1 MEQRINP
8 IARVFAIIFV
18 ILFVITGIIAILV
31 FNSFNMAFNPSV
43 YKNALSDS
51 GIHENLP
58 KLIGEQI
65 VYQVDHNPCIQDAT
79 ACAEDQK
86 NSIPGYFKSIN
97 AAEWKAVLSKLI
109 DPVWFQA
116 QVESAIDQVFSFLK
130 SPGQPLSLN
139 ISLVEFKARL
149 GGEDGYQAMML
160 LIHSLE
166 PCTAK
171 DLLKLPMSLFSS
183 SDFGAAELCLPSES
197 ILKLGDEAIRTL
209 LKDLAATLPDNTSTL
224 FQGVSSGLSANLA
237 TSLRTLQMIRLTA
250 MISPII
256 PLFLLLIV
264 TLLVVRNL
272 RGFLTWWG
280 IPLTIIG
287 VLVFV
292 CSLFITP
299 AIRAFLLIRFNAQ
312 GLVPSLM
319 ELIKTIVLNI
329 ARSFEYALLVQAGIL
344 CVAGIVMIIAAA
356 TLKSKSPSTPGG

>member
-8 IARVFAIIFV
+8 FTRIFAIIFV

-51 GIHENLP
+51 GIYENLP

-79 ACAEDQK
+79 TCMEDQK
-86 NSIPGYFKSIN
+86 STIPGYFKSID
-97 AAEWKAVLSKLI
+97 ATEWKAVLSKLI
-109 DPVWFQA
+109 DPVWFQT

-130 SPGQPLSLN
+130 SPGRPLSLN
-139 ISLVEFKARL
+139 ISLTEFKARL

-171 DLLKLPMSLFSS
+171 DLLKLPMSFISPS
-183 SDFGAAELCLPSES
+183 GFDAAELCLPSEPV
-197 ILKLGDEAIRTL
+197 LKLGDTAIRTM
-209 LKDLAATLPDNTSTL
+209 LKDLAVALPDNTSTL
-224 FQGVSSGLSANLA
+224 FEAVSSRLSTNLES
-237 TSLRTLQMIRLTA
+237 SLRTLQMIRLIA

-287 VLVFV
+287 ILVFA
-292 CSLFITP
+292 SALSITP
-299 AIRAFLLIRFNAQ
+299 AIRALLLSRFNAQ
-312 GLVPSLM
+312 GLVPSM
-319 ELIKTIVLNI
+319 VELIKTLLLNI
-329 ARSFEYALLVQAGIL
+329 TRSFEYALLVQAGIL
-344 CVAGIVMIIAAA
+344 CVAGIVMIVLSAV
-356 TLKSKSPSTPGG
+356 LRSKPTTMPGE